1 MRVWSTCLFTIS
13 CIANGRGNKWG
24 RVLVFASAAQASPDE
39 INLWSTLCLFTHRLS
54 RYTCVDLIERD
65 GQSVESLTGPQ
76 FPQSRTAIF
85 VQAALS
91 VAQSSTRSS
100 LNPGIRFGLGFQLIS
115 KGNEMKLINMLAN
128 SMVAVSLMAA
138 PAAFAEDHPGKM
150 KMDKMNMDEF
160 MKSCDM
166 DKDGMMSKAEMLA
179 HMEKMFDKM
188 DTKKTGKLDK
198 KQSELFL
205 KQFNTISGG

>member
-1 MRVWSTCLFTIS
+1 
-13 CIANGRGNKWG
+13 
-24 RVLVFASAAQASPDE
+24 
-39 INLWSTLCLFTHRLS
+39 
-54 RYTCVDLIERD
+54 
-65 GQSVESLTGPQ
+65 
-76 FPQSRTAIF
+76 
-85 VQAALS
+85 
-91 VAQSSTRSS
+91 
-100 LNPGIRFGLGFQLIS
+100 
-115 KGNEMKLINMLAN
+115 MKLINMLAN

-150 KMDKMNMDEF
+150 KMGKVNMDEF

-198 KQSELFL
+198 KQTERFL
-205 KQFNTISGG
+205 KQFNTPSPS

>member
-1 MRVWSTCLFTIS
+1 
-13 CIANGRGNKWG
+13 
-24 RVLVFASAAQASPDE
+24 
-39 INLWSTLCLFTHRLS
+39 
-54 RYTCVDLIERD
+54 
-65 GQSVESLTGPQ
+65 
-76 FPQSRTAIF
+76 
-85 VQAALS
+85 
-91 VAQSSTRSS
+91 
-100 LNPGIRFGLGFQLIS
+100 
-115 KGNEMKLINMLAN
+115 MKLINLLAN

-138 PAAFAEDHPGKM
+138 PAAFAEDQPGKM
-150 KMDKMNMDEF
+150 KMGKVNMDEF

-198 KQSELFL
+198 TQTELFL